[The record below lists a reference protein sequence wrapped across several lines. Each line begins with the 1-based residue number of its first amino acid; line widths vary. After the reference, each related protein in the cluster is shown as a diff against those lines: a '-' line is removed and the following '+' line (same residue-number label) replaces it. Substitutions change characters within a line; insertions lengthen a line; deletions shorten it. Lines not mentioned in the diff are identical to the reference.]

1 VSAPSQTET
10 MLRLALLLGCA
21 AGART
26 AALEPHSVAESLDRW
41 MVSRGALLGGDIRTP
56 PGRPRGVYA
65 TRDYA
70 DDETM
75 GFLPFAVSVPVG
87 KSGEYSVSK
96 LARVAYDPASLFF
109 VNGSYAPFWRTQP
122 PLSEMLCVDTMS
134 EEEAAALELPELAE
148 HIRLTRLSHLE
159 QYENLQ
165 ARLSPHKRSLFA
177 THSLTRHTPPTG

>member
-1 VSAPSQTET
+1 
-10 MLRLALLLGCA
+10 MLRLALLFGCA

-26 AALEPHSVAESLDRW
+26 AALEPRSVAESLDRW
-41 MVSRGALLGGDIRTP
+41 MVSRGALLGGEVRTP

-87 KSGEYSVSK
+87 RAGEYAVSK
-96 LARVAYDPASLFF
+96 LAKLVYDPASHYF
-109 VNGSYAPFWRTQP
+109 VNGSYAPFWATQP
-122 PLSEMLCVDTMS
+122 PLSEMLCVDTMG

-148 HIRLTRLSHLE
+148 HIRLTRLSHRE

-165 ARLSPHKRSLFA
+165 ARLSPLLRTLFTA
-177 THSLTRHTPPTG
+177 HSLTRPTPRAG